1 MRHGQTD
8 WNAIKRVQGQWNS
21 DLNETGK
28 KQAKKNG
35 EFLENQNIECLFSSP
50 LDRTRQTSDII
61 KHYISLEPTYD
72 PRIMEW
78 DTGHWSGFMW
88 EEIPK
93 NWPREYEAW
102 KQDPFNFREL
112 GCESY
117 PEMIKRAKP
126 FIKELILLKKD
137 TIAVVSHGIIGKV
150 MIGLLLN
157 HNANEMASYHQANN
171 TIIKVVMSEGNGE
184 ASHFVGGEGPHAGLP
199 KTIR

>member
-1 MRHGQTD
+1 MRHGQTE

-21 DLNETGK
+21 DLNETGE

-35 EFLENQNIECLFSSP
+35 EFLADKSIRYLFSSP

-61 KHYISLEPTYD
+61 KNYISLEPIYD
-72 PRIMEW
+72 SRIMEW

-93 NWPREYEAW
+93 NWPLEYEAW
-102 KQDPFNFREL
+102 KQDPFNFSEL

-117 PEMIKRAKP
+117 PDMIKRAKP
-126 FIKELILLKKD
+126 FVEELILLKED
-137 TIAVVSHGIIGKV
+137 TVAVVSHGIIGKV

-157 HNANEMASYHQANN
+157 HNPNEMISYRQAND
-171 TIIKVVMSEGNGE
+171 TIIKVVMSENE
-184 ASHFVGGEGPHAGLP
+184 VKATHFIKGLGPYEGLP
-199 KTIR
+199 AAI